1 MQPFAQ
7 VLGSLLT
14 SLLVV
19 GVAAPKQ
26 AWGQP
31 VTPELGPD
39 GTGTVVTPQG
49 NRFDINGGT
58 QSGTNLFHSFDQ
70 FGLSEGQIANFLSN
84 PEISNILGRVVGG
97 DPSIINGLIQVIG
110 GNSNL
115 FLMNPAGI
123 VFGSGASLNVPAS
136 FTATTATGIGFGENN
151 WFNAIGNNNYQ
162 NLIGTPST
170 FAFDNAQVRSIV
182 NGGNLAVGE
191 GQNITLL
198 GSNVIN
204 TGQLTAPSGT
214 ITLAA
219 VPGENLVRLSQ
230 PGHLLSLEISVPRDN
245 QGQQLPMSPLDLPTL
260 LTGTAG
266 SVETGLSV
274 SPTREVQLT
283 GSGITIP
290 TQGGSAI
297 ASGSLDVSTVGLQ
310 GFAPVPLVGGEV
322 NVLGDRVGLFGTN
335 INASGTNGGGTVRI
349 GGDYQGN
356 GTIPNALRT
365 FVSSDS
371 VINADALTNG
381 SGGRVIVWA
390 DEATR
395 FYGTVTAQGGVQSG
409 NGGFAEVS
417 GKAFLDYAGVADLSA
432 VQGQFGT
439 LLLDPAIITVVA
451 GANNPPE
458 LAANDAFGDPGANN
472 TINNGTIDA
481 TTANVI
487 LQATGDIIFDAPINI
502 AQQGVGITAQANN
515 YIEVNQSITTN
526 GGAINLIGDMDGD
539 GAGRVAIINSAI
551 STRGG
556 DITLQGTSDADN
568 EGLFIHSTS
577 QLDSGSGNISL
588 TGTSTGTDDAAGIN
602 VEGNITSGSG
612 DITFTGN
619 SSVDE
624 GEGILTEANS
634 QIDSGGGKITFNG
647 TSAGELAGINVEGN
661 ITSGSGEITFMGN
674 SSGGEGIF
682 TNPNSQIDSGR
693 GEITFN
699 GTGELAGIN
708 VQGNITSR
716 TGNIT
721 FNGTGESFG
730 FDINVQGNITS
741 EGGEI
746 SLTGNSTTAGIN
758 ILSRLDSSSATGNG
772 GTITLNATGNI
783 ITTADINS
791 SGNLNGGPISLISEG
806 GAIDTTS
813 AILNSTGGNNGGAI
827 TLQAPGN
834 INTGQ
839 IGVILNSG
847 FNLDSGSLS
856 ITSTRGNIDTS
867 AGTLFTTSALGNGG
881 DIALNAPAGSITVG
895 NLNAVSLSSTG
906 GLIDFIAGGNITLAG
921 NIETNQQNI
930 IFNRPVNLRPVNPD
944 GTVSVN
950 ISGTGDM
957 IFNNTVDG
965 TYNLSLNPESG
976 IVQFNNLVVPQ

>member
-58 QSGTNLFHSFDQ
+58 QSGTNLFHSFEQ

-170 FAFDNAQVRSIV
+170 FAFDNAQVGSIV

-198 GSNVIN
+198 GGNVIN

-297 ASGSLDVSTVGLQ
+297 ASGSLDVSTVGVQ

-381 SGGRVIVWA
+381 NGGRVIVWA

-409 NGGFAEVS
+409 M
-417 GKAFLDYAGVADLSA
+417 VA
-432 VQGQFGT
+432 
-439 LLLDPAIITVVA
+439 LLKC
-451 GANNPPE
+451 
-458 LAANDAFGDPGANN
+458 
-472 TINNGTIDA
+472 
-481 TTANVI
+481 
-487 LQATGDIIFDAPINI
+487 
-502 AQQGVGITAQANN
+502 
-515 YIEVNQSITTN
+515 
-526 GGAINLIGDMDGD
+526 
-539 GAGRVAIINSAI
+539 RV
-551 STRGG
+551 R
-556 DITLQGTSDADN
+556 L
-568 EGLFIHSTS
+568 
-577 QLDSGSGNISL
+577 SL
-588 TGTSTGTDDAAGIN
+588 TM
-602 VEGNITSGSG
+602 
-612 DITFTGN
+612 
-619 SSVDE
+619 
-624 GEGILTEANS
+624 
-634 QIDSGGGKITFNG
+634 
-647 TSAGELAGINVEGN
+647 LA
-661 ITSGSGEITFMGN
+661 
-674 SSGGEGIF
+674 
-682 TNPNSQIDSGR
+682 
-693 GEITFN
+693 
-699 GTGELAGIN
+699 
-708 VQGNITSR
+708 
-716 TGNIT
+716 
-721 FNGTGESFG
+721 
-730 FDINVQGNITS
+730 
-741 EGGEI
+741 
-746 SLTGNSTTAGIN
+746 
-758 ILSRLDSSSATGNG
+758 
-772 GTITLNATGNI
+772 
-783 ITTADINS
+783 
-791 SGNLNGGPISLISEG
+791 
-806 GAIDTTS
+806 
-813 AILNSTGGNNGGAI
+813 
-827 TLQAPGN
+827 
-834 INTGQ
+834 
-839 IGVILNSG
+839 
-847 FNLDSGSLS
+847 
-856 ITSTRGNIDTS
+856 
-867 AGTLFTTSALGNGG
+867 
-881 DIALNAPAGSITVG
+881 
-895 NLNAVSLSSTG
+895 
-906 GLIDFIAGGNITLAG
+906 
-921 NIETNQQNI
+921 
-930 IFNRPVNLRPVNPD
+930 
-944 GTVSVN
+944 
-950 ISGTGDM
+950 
-957 IFNNTVDG
+957 
-965 TYNLSLNPESG
+965 
-976 IVQFNNLVVPQ
+976 